1 MEKRVLLTRKF
12 ITMLLALLIVIQQG
26 CDLFSLKLESTSD
39 TGYEGFQSD
48 VELFYEFAYLKEA
61 MFLEFLNYT
70 SDGFTTG
77 PLEGTLSMKECKR
90 LVDYIAGISEKE
102 ELYVMAAQQLEQ
114 SGVLQSPTRTKGLVS
129 SITNFFGK
137 VSGIQK
143 RNRQRYMVVYT
154 NVGKNVRTKMYESAV
169 KCWDTYDWG
178 GKPRSEQEFYNRM
191 LDGSYDEHG
200 SRLMGDMLAMDDL
213 DVQCT
218 ISEKGLTLQDLTKDY
233 GEIAT
238 SGAQI
243 ALDAFSTIVPGAE
256 IGMEIVSV
264 TDNVDRLVNAKDF
277 NEKAKATEDMKDYI
291 RGKVFGGL
299 VGETTVEV
307 TDFMCEQLAEQ
318 IERVSQEATREVDKK
333 KQGQIVVKDQN
344 KGQPAQIVISQK
356 EESSSPSNDGPS
368 IYVTGKKMVKKGID
382 QLLTAGRWLVT
393 AINEQGRRETVEV
406 EVKAGKV
413 TVIEVNTAEPVE
425 REDDD
430 DDDDA
435 DGGNAYYLLG
445 DIHFYTVP
453 DANTA
458 MGVDLDVYHD
468 SWHVS
473 LRGSRGYWLDEFS
486 SCTEPSDFFVL
497 KQKSSSKTQFSGRGK
512 VSFKKSVSALG
523 RTYITNIS
531 ETTEM
536 ELTLDKAKKPTKI
549 TNITI
554 KHTSHQEGHYS
565 DESDVYVFHFKSD
578 LAFKDVPISLL
589 TKYTEKIDIPAK
601 WMKSASYFYNTKGGV
616 VYIKGSDLSPYL
628 VSATGT
634 QDDKPSKKLFAQNT
648 IIMFYVVQKK

>member
-1 MEKRVLLTRKF
+1 MKKRVLLTRKF
-12 ITMLLALLIVIQQG
+12 ITMLLAMLILIQQG

-77 PLEGTLSMKECKR
+77 PLEGTLSMEERR
-90 LVDYIAGISEKE
+90 LLVGYIADISEKE
-102 ELYVMAAQQLEQ
+102 ELYMMAAQQLEQ
-114 SGVLQSPTRTKGLVS
+114 SGVLKSPTRTKGLVS

-154 NVGKNVRTKMYESAV
+154 NVDKNARTKMYESAV

-200 SRLMGDMLAMDDL
+200 NRLMGDLLTMDNL
-213 DVQCT
+213 DVQYT

-243 ALDAFSTIVPGAE
+243 ALDAFSTIVPGSE

-264 TDNVDRLVNAKDF
+264 TDNVDRLANAKDF
-277 NEKAKATEDMKDYI
+277 NEKAKAKEDMKDYI

-307 TDFMCEQLAEQ
+307 SDFMCEQLAEH
-318 IERVSQEATREVDKK
+318 IERVSQEATREVDKQ
-333 KQGQIVVKDQN
+333 KQGQIVVNDQN
-344 KGQPAQIVISQK
+344 KEQPAKIVISQK
-356 EESSSPSNDGPS
+356 EESSPSDDGPS
-368 IYVTGKKMVKKGID
+368 IYVTGKKMVKKGIG
-382 QLLTAGRWLVT
+382 QLLTAGKWLVT

-406 EVKAGKV
+406 VVKAGKV

-425 REDDD
+425 KEDDD
-430 DDDDA
+430 DDV

-497 KQKSSSKTQFSGRGK
+497 KQKSSGKTQFSGRGE
-512 VSFKKSVSALG
+512 VSFKKSISALG

-536 ELTLDKAKKPTKI
+536 ELTLDKAKNPTKI

-601 WMKSASYFYNTKGGV
+601 WMKSASYFYNTKGGA

-634 QDDKPSKKLFAQNT
+634 QDDESSKKLFAQNT